1 MITSVSNTP
10 SFQYHHPIKTQ
21 WLKGNMPTVTRGLY
35 GEVLT
40 PKTVSIEHL
49 TPVSK
54 GGKTELGNIALAD
67 KKKNNDRGIEPIE
80 NFLTLG
86 MLRSYWNQFKGIKL
100 PNFDGDEYIKLLRK
114 YFRNIVD
121 SE

>member
-1 MITSVSNTP
+1 MNINSIQSPN
-10 SFQYHHPIKTQ
+10 FGYHHPLKTQ
-21 WLKGNMPTVTRGLY
+21 WLKGNLPTVTKGLY

-67 KKKNNDRGIEPIE
+67 KKRNHDRGNEPIE
-80 NFLTLG
+80 KFVTFK
-86 MLRSYWNQFKGIKL
+86 MLRDYWRQFKGVKL
-100 PNFDGDEYIKLLRK
+100 PNFDGDDYIKKLK
-114 YFRNIVD
+114 EYFKNVVEGD
-121 SE
+121 